1 MVGDRLASGTASEAS
16 ANLLDA
22 NAGSGLAKF
31 DTDSDPRIT
40 DKMVTIWAGTRA
52 GDSVRANTY
61 NASTLTIVPFPAF
74 SGSLA
79 TSSKYIIHD
88 RFTFDDY
95 LDALKRAQRMLTFDP
110 SLKRGM
116 MAETGS
122 HREIMIGNALV
133 NPTFDLY
140 TTANAPDGW
149 TEANSTLTMLTDVTY
164 GGARRSLNVATDGS
178 NVANL
183 NQQIGRQGR
192 WKGTNFT
199 AWAWVY
205 TETANEVY
213 LRVSDGTDDNDSATH
228 SGNGWEK
235 LEAQV
240 SVEDSVD
247 SMRTAIRTTT
257 ASASVNFRVQAIYVP
272 IEPNHDHVYALD
284 SDINLIALDGN
295 LRVSSGA
302 FTDVGSSGVNDFD
315 GIIPPTAWEVTH
327 DSTRGIRLKIGSAY
341 NGHILE
347 YTGYKAHTA
356 LTAVGTTWA
365 DSIEGILEVAAAI
378 LHSTKVAPGAAPSIS
393 SAPTFGPATSVE
405 AARVG
410 ALIKYGRKIS
420 NAKQVE
426 RII

>member
-1 MVGDRLASGTASEAS
+1 M
-16 ANLLDA
+16 
-22 NAGSGLAKF
+22 
-31 DTDSDPRIT
+31 
-40 DKMVTIWAGTRA
+40 
-52 GDSVRANTY
+52 
-61 NASTLTIVPFPAF
+61 
-74 SGSLA
+74 
-79 TSSKYIIHD
+79 
-88 RFTFDDY
+88 
-95 LDALKRAQRMLTFDP
+95 
-110 SLKRGM
+110 
-116 MAETGS
+116 
-122 HREIMIGNALV
+122 

-178 NVANL
+178 NVAYL

-213 LRVSDGTDDNDSATH
+213 LRVSDGTDNNDSATH

-247 SMRTAIRTTT
+247 SMRTSIRTTT

-315 GIIPPTAWEVTH
+315 GIIPPSAWEVTH
-327 DSTRGIRLKIGSAY
+327 DSTRGIRLKIGSGW
-341 NGHILE
+341 NGHVLE
-347 YTGYKAHTA
+347 YTGYKTHTA
-356 LTAVGTTWA
+356 LTAVSTTWA
-365 DSIEGILEVAAAI
+365 DSIDGLLEMAAAVLLRTGVPPGGHPGI
-378 LHSTKVAPGAAPSIS
+378 STAVS
-393 SAPTFGPATSVE
+393 PTEHDSLEDVRRSVL
-405 AARVG
+405 RQ
-410 ALIKYGRKIS
+410 YGRKIP
-420 NAKQVE
+420 NAKMVE

>member
-1 MVGDRLASGTASEAS
+1 
-16 ANLLDA
+16 
-22 NAGSGLAKF
+22 
-31 DTDSDPRIT
+31 
-40 DKMVTIWAGTRA
+40 MVTIWAGTRA
-52 GDSVRANTY
+52 GEMVRANTY
-61 NASTLTIVPFPAF
+61 NASTLTIVPAPAF

-95 LDALKRAQRMLTFDP
+95 LDALKRAQRMLTWDP

-178 NVANL
+178 NVAYL

-213 LRVSDGTDDNDSATH
+213 LRVSDGTDNNDSATH

-247 SMRTAIRTTT
+247 SMRTSIRTTT

-315 GIIPPTAWEVTH
+315 GIIPPSAWEVTH
-327 DSTRGIRLKIGSAY
+327 DSTRGIRLKIGSGW
-341 NGHILE
+341 NGHVLE
-347 YTGYKAHTA
+347 YTGYKTHTA
-356 LTAVGTTWA
+356 LTAVSTTWA
-365 DSIEGILEVAAAI
+365 DSIDGLLEMAAAVLLRTGVPPGGHPGI
-378 LHSTKVAPGAAPSIS
+378 STAVS
-393 SAPTFGPATSVE
+393 PTEHDSLEDVRRSVL
-405 AARVG
+405 RQ
-410 ALIKYGRKIS
+410 YGRKIP
-420 NAKQVE
+420 NAKMVE

>member
-1 MVGDRLASGTASEAS
+1 M
-16 ANLLDA
+16 
-22 NAGSGLAKF
+22 
-31 DTDSDPRIT
+31 
-40 DKMVTIWAGTRA
+40 
-52 GDSVRANTY
+52 VRANTY
-61 NASTLTIVPFPAF
+61 NASTLTIVPAPAF

-88 RFTFDDY
+88 RFTFNDY
-95 LDALKRAQRMLTFDP
+95 LDALKRAQRMLTWDP

-178 NVANL
+178 NVAYL

-213 LRVSDGTDDNDSATH
+213 LRVSDGTDNNDSATH

-247 SMRTAIRTTT
+247 SMRTSIRTTT

-315 GIIPPTAWEVTH
+315 GIIPPSAWEVTH
-327 DSTRGIRLKIGSAY
+327 DSTRGIRLKIGSGW
-341 NGHILE
+341 NGHVLE
-347 YTGYKAHTA
+347 YTGYKTHTA
-356 LTAVGTTWA
+356 LTAVSTTWA
-365 DSIEGILEVAAAI
+365 DSIDGLLEMAAAVLLRTGVPPGGHPGI
-378 LHSTKVAPGAAPSIS
+378 STAVS
-393 SAPTFGPATSVE
+393 PTEHDSLEDVRRSVL
-405 AARVG
+405 RQ
-410 ALIKYGRKIS
+410 YGRKIP
-420 NAKQVE
+420 NAKMVE